1 MHPMLYA
8 FGFDRVSVLVSDL
21 YFVDPAPLAGQD
33 SAERGVRLE
42 VRMLER
48 GELKGSIYSA
58 QPIGIGQPVW
68 RADLLESVESP
79 PGSLDRA
86 HHHPAFTGWEPGH
99 RVFDERLSAS
109 PVAWVG
115 EQLSDLRALLSRA
128 GIETD
133 EPLAADAERLRG
145 CVPEIMA
152 AAAGLLA
159 RVKAGELATA
169 PAASPGDSPLISARV
184 GWL

>member
-1 MHPMLYA
+1 
-8 FGFDRVSVLVSDL
+8 
-21 YFVDPAPLAGQD
+21 
-33 SAERGVRLE
+33 
-42 VRMLER
+42 
-48 GELKGSIYSA
+48 
-58 QPIGIGQPVW
+58 
-68 RADLLESVESP
+68 
-79 PGSLDRA
+79 
-86 HHHPAFTGWEPGH
+86 
-99 RVFDERLSAS
+99 
-109 PVAWVG
+109 
-115 EQLSDLRALLSRA
+115 LSDLRALLSRA